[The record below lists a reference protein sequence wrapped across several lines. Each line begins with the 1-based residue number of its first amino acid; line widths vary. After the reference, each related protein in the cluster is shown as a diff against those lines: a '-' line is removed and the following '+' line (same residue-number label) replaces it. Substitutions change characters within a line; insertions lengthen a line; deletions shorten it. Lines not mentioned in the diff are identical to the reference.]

1 MMSGHHG
8 CHSNPNAFKQ
18 FIPSNLRFS
27 FYLKV
32 FNTKASIQHDDEL
45 ELGEGDVVYV
55 FEKCLDGWF
64 IGAHGSTGA
73 IGTFPGNYTI
83 EV

>member
-1 MMSGHHG
+1 MPQQSERFQAIY
-8 CHSNPNAFKQ
+8 SFKPQ
-18 FIPSNLRFS
+18 VPIHFS
-27 FYLKV
+27 KLDNNHQHK
-32 FNTKASIQHDDEL
+32 HDDEL
-45 ELGEGDVVYV
+45 ELGEGDVIYV